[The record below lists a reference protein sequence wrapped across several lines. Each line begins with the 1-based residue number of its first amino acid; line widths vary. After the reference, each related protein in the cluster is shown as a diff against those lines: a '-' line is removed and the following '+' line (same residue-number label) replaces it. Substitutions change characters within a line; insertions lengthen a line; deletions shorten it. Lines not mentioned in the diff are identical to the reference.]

1 MKTRKLV
8 AEIQAA
14 ANKFVAEQ
22 SYTGVYYW
30 TLGVHD
36 NNRWAICLGWQDGF
50 EPDESDKYSFED
62 LHLCVKLA
70 FQPINSMLQ
79 CDYDVDWTM
88 PYNEATE
95 EVDDTE
101 EAIYEDTD
109 LEDTVKTLLDLYEFY
124 KEA

>member
-1 MKTRKLV
+1 
-8 AEIQAA
+8 
-14 ANKFVAEQ
+14 
-22 SYTGVYYW
+22 
-30 TLGVHD
+30 
-36 NNRWAICLGWQDGF
+36 
-50 EPDESDKYSFED
+50 
-62 LHLCVKLA
+62 
-70 FQPINSMLQ
+70 MLQ